1 MHNEPTP
8 NNKNYSVISAEQYE
22 AFRKQVMDQPFE
34 RPAYTRHPVLAATDK
49 LGRSVEAM
57 ASSLSIAVL
66 EALIGRRP
74 LKQIERWFSKEC
86 FDKVRRRASITRDAI
101 ACQYANPA
109 ATYSPYSKNAK
120 LPKVK
125 RTRAQK
131 VAEGKYEVCVLVTD
145 GQRTR
150 AMALRVE
157 KSYNSWHI
165 TDLEIA

>member
-1 MHNEPTP
+1 MKTNPTP
-8 NNKNYSVISAEQYE
+8 PDKNYSVISAEQYE
-22 AFRKQVMDQPFE
+22 AFRKQVMQQRFE
-34 RPAYTRHPVLAATDK
+34 RPLNRAQILGSTDK

-74 LKQIERWFSKEC
+74 LKQIERWFSKDC

-109 ATYSPYSKNAK
+109 ASYSPYAKDVK

-150 AMALRVE
+150 AIALRVE
-157 KSYNSWHI
+157 KSFKTWHI